1 VPALLFV
8 PSGGGPYAGL
18 IVQHGLPGGKH
29 DVAFEAEELARL
41 GAVVIA
47 IDAPFARRSG
57 EPIAFTRRDREEQ
70 IQLIVDLR
78 RAVDLLRARA
88 DVDDD
93 RIAYLGI
100 SYGAAI
106 GQ

>member
-1 VPALLFV
+1 
-8 PSGGGPYAGL
+8 
-18 IVQHGLPGGKH
+18 
-29 DVAFEAEELARL
+29 
-41 GAVVIA
+41 VIA

-57 EPIAFTRRDREEQ
+57 APIAFTRRDRAEQ

-93 RIAYLGI
+93 RIAYLGM
-100 SYGAAI
+100 SYGAVMGVGGRTLGSGRAPLV
-106 GQ
+106 GWSPRMVEGTGSRQRARDGVLRVVSS